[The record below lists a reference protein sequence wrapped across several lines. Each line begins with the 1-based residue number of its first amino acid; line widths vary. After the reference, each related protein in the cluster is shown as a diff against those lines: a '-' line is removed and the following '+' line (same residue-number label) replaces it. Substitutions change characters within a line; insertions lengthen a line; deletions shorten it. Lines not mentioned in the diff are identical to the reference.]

1 MFTGIIEEVGKI
13 SEIGVSRG
21 AKKLTIQAEKVLE
34 DLKVDDSIA
43 INGVCLTV
51 IKKERTCFSVEAVE
65 ETLSKTT
72 IGHWRPTEEV
82 NLERAL
88 RTSGRL
94 GGHFVQGHVDGVAR
108 VTGWQKQAGGALLTI
123 ETSGDLKKYMIP
135 KGSITVDGV
144 SLTIANLSG
153 SKVQIALIPHTLA
166 ITTLDKLKMNEQVN
180 IETDMMGKYV
190 YHILSPYLERQKSN
204 DLNFDV
210 KVED

>member
-13 SEIGVSRG
+13 IALGASRG
-21 AKKLTIQAEKVLE
+21 AKKLTIQAGKVLD
-34 DLKVDDSIA
+34 DLKADDSIA

-51 IKKERTCFSVEAVE
+51 IDKKRTCFSVEAVE

-72 IGHWRPTEEV
+72 IGHWRPDGEV

-88 RTSGRL
+88 RASNRL

-108 VTGWQKQAGGALLTI
+108 VNGWQKQAGGALLTI
-123 ETSGDLKKYMIP
+123 EMPGDLKKYLVP

-144 SLTIANLSG
+144 SLTIANLTG
-153 SKVQIALIPHTLA
+153 SKVKIALVPHTLA
-166 ITTLDKLKMNEQVN
+166 VTTLGKLKMNEQVN

-190 YHILSPYLERQKSN
+190 YHILNPYQEQQKKNYSS
-204 DLNFDV
+204 FDV
-210 KVED
+210 KTED